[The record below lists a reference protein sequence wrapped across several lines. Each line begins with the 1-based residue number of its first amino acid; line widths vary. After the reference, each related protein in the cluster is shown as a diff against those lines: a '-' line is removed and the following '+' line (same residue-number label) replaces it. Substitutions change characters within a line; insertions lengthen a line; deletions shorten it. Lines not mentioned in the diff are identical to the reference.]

1 MRCLSPWFWNETLF
15 VNSNQFIP
23 ILSLVLGKNYGNVCL
38 KCWCLC
44 QVNLTE
50 VRVAT
55 PMTDCAEHGARS
67 VFIGNTT
74 VKIRVSSAPSDIK
87 IIVVLA
93 THGLSFLRRA

>member
-1 MRCLSPWFWNETLF
+1 MLYVNNETYI
-15 VNSNQFIP
+15 S
-23 ILSLVLGKNYGNVCL
+23 LGKEFWQCL
-38 KCWCLC
+38 PEVL
-44 QVNLTE
+44 VSLSEVDLTE

-55 PMTDCAEHGARS
+55 PMTDCVEHGARS
-67 VFIGNTT
+67 VYIGNTN